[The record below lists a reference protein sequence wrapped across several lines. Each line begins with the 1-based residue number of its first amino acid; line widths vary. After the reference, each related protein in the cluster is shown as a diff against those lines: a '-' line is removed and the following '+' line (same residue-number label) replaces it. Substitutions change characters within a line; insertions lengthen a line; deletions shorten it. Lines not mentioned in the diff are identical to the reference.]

1 VISTAIDMTSPVDP
15 RRSERSSEDETGSTS
30 HGRSADSGQ
39 SPRRCTVHLND
50 GPDTQ
55 HTSE

>member
-1 VISTAIDMTSPVDP
+1 MSTAIDKSAPVDP
-15 RRSERSSEDETGSTS
+15 RRSECGGENETGSTS

-39 SPRRCTVHLND
+39 SPRRCALHLND